1 MNRRDCQEVI
11 LKMIKKIP
19 HDKIDFIKDLQW
31 NFEDAGYKA
40 PGEVLQW
47 HRTMET
53 LQKHI
58 PKPIAKWEFKV
69 LSIFTTR
76 TMNEQK
82 KTIIKMS
89 AMKQISLKDFDKKQ
103 EKCPYDGNKF
113 FLEYGKKGKYPS
125 SIKCTFCLRCF
136 DFNDRDAFVEV
147 LSL

>member
-82 KTIIKMS
+82 KNNYKNVSYETNIIKR
-89 AMKQISLKDFDKKQ
+89 F
-103 EKCPYDGNKF
+103 
-113 FLEYGKKGKYPS
+113 
-125 SIKCTFCLRCF
+125 
-136 DFNDRDAFVEV
+136 
-147 LSL
+147 